1 MDLSPNP
8 TSDALSEDLEQDNEI
23 LTAPLSILIKW
34 FPVHKASIRIEREH
48 GIQIGAGMPWYLI
61 IISMVTSME
70 VMLVMLLH
78 LGTHAEPRTL
88 GDIN

>member
-1 MDLSPNP
+1 
-8 TSDALSEDLEQDNEI
+8 
-23 LTAPLSILIKW
+23 
-34 FPVHKASIRIEREH
+34 
-48 GIQIGAGMPWYLI
+48 MPWYLI
-61 IISMVTSME
+61 IILMVTSME